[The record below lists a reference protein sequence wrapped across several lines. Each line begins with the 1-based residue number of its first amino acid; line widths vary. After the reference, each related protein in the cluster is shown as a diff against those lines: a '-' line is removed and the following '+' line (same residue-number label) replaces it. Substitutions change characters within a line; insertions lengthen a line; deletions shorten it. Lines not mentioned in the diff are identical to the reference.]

1 MSVFATLGP
10 ETGNHA
16 FVLRR
21 YLDAHGLMPGAQIL
35 LFEDFHSGARAVER
49 GEADFMLQCAA
60 HPDVP
65 AITGTYRQTVMAVDA
80 FVSPS
85 QAMALVRMRTPPRP
99 DSESVTA
106 PRAPCAAERVGVQPA
121 TACYADL
128 GAWRTVVHEPTVTH
142 VQEGLLEGR
151 YGAGIVFSAWAQ
163 RMDDRVE
170 FVSQIGTVCDAWIL
184 FGRER
189 VDAGQS
195 LVWTSSPVSR
205 RFRAPA

>member
-1 MSVFATLGP
+1 MSIFSTLGP
-10 ETGNHA
+10 ATGNHA

-21 YLDAHGLMPGAQIL
+21 YLEAHGLLPGTQIL
-35 LFEDFHSGARAVER
+35 LFEDFHAGARAIER

-65 AITGTYRQTVMAVDA
+65 AITGTYRRTVMVVDA

-85 QAMALVRMRTPPRP
+85 QAMELVRMRTPPRP
-99 DSESVTA
+99 DREGVI
-106 PRAPCAAERVGVQPA
+106 APCAPHAAERVGAQPA

-142 VQEGLLEGR
+142 VQEGLIEGR
-151 YGAGIVFSAWAQ
+151 YGAGIVFSAWAE
-163 RMDDRVE
+163 RMHDRVE
-170 FVSQIGTVCDAWIL
+170 RVSDIGTVSDAWIL

-189 VDAGQS
+189 VDAGQA

-205 RFRAPA
+205 RFRATS